1 MSRCNG
7 TASVRPHP
15 PACFRPLAGSVPG
28 ARRRRPV
35 AGHVGHQAHRP
46 PRPRQ
51 PRTDHHPRRLG
62 VAGPSRPDPGR
73 VRTRL
78 LASRQ
83 LRPRTHESYEDQLRL
98 RILPRL
104 GALPLSKI
112 TPRHVREWYGAL
124 VQQADAAGRG
134 HRAATSSYR
143 VLRAILNTAVQDEI
157 LPRNPCALRGAS
169 TDRPNDRPMVDEHHV
184 WALADAVPD
193 LYRAV
198 VWLAAGIALRTAELA
213 GLRGTDVDLPNR
225 TLTVRQTYV
234 EPSRGKPYF
243 GPPKSD
249 AGSRTVVLPSVV
261 VPILQEHLD
270 RYSQP
275 GDAGLIFVSEK
286 GQPLSRHNRKW
297 WRLACKDAGLP
308 TGTRLH
314 DLRHAGLT
322 IAAQSG
328 GTLKELMALAGH
340 SSPRAALIYQHAA
353 SARAVVVADAVSA
366 RLSRPSGSGR
376 ADPPA

>member
-1 MSRCNG
+1 MGRRQFGRIRRLASGRWQARYPAPDGVDRSLG
-7 TASVRPHP
+7 TYDTK
-15 PACFRPLAGSVPG
+15 LA
-28 ARRRRPV
+28 
-35 AGHVGHQAHRP
+35 AHRALVSLEQTITRGDWVSP
-46 PRPRQ
+46 ALRDQ
-51 PRTDHHPRRLG
+51 TLSEYARTW
-62 VAGPSRPDPGR
+62 
-73 VRTRL
+73 

-83 LRPRTHESYEDQLRL
+83 LRLRTRESYEDQLRL
-98 RILPRL
+98 RILPQL
-104 GALPLSKI
+104 GAFPLSKI
-112 TPRHVREWYGAL
+112 TPRHVRGWYGAL
-124 VQQADAAGRG
+124 VQLADAAGRG

-157 LPRNPCALRGAS
+157 LLRNPCALRGAS
-169 TDRPNDRPMVDEHHV
+169 TDRPNDRPMVDEHDV
-184 WALADAVPD
+184 WALAEAVPD

-198 VWLAAGIALRTAELA
+198 VWLAAGTALRTAELA
-213 GLRGTDVDLPNR
+213 GLRRTDVDLPNR
-225 TLTVRQTYV
+225 RLTVRQTYV
-234 EPSRGKPYF
+234 EPARGNPYF

-275 GDAGLIFVSEK
+275 GNVGLIFVSEK

-297 WRLACKDAGLP
+297 WRLACKEAGLP

-328 GTLKELMALAGH
+328 ATLKELMALAGH

-353 SARAVVVADAVSA
+353 SSRAVVVADAVSA
-366 RLSRPSGSGR
+366 RLSRSAESGR
-376 ADPPA
+376 ADPTA